1 MSRIL
6 NVEQAAEKLGMTP
19 KLVREHFRRGRLPG
33 RKLGKSWRILES
45 DLEAWIS
52 MGPTGQPR
60 QFVSGRGF
68 LKKYPGRLST
78 ADVIADKRREVEIEE
93 SKFRSVERKQ
103 RKSA

>member
-19 KLVREHFRRGRLPG
+19 KLVREHFRKGRLPG

-45 DLEAWIS
+45 DLEACIS
-52 MGPTGQPR
+52 AGPTSQPR
-60 QFVSGRGF
+60 QFISARGI
-68 LKKYPGRLST
+68 LKNYPGKLSV
-78 ADVIADKRREVEIEE
+78 ADVIEEKRREVEIEE
-93 SKFRSVERKQ
+93 SKFRNRNARV

>member
-52 MGPTGQPR
+52 TGKSNQSR
-60 QFVSGRGF
+60 QFVSARGL
-68 LKKYPGRLST
+68 LKSYPGKLSS

-93 SKFRSVERKQ
+93 AKFQSRCARV

>member
-6 NVEQAAEKLGMTP
+6 DVEQTAEKLGMTP
-19 KLVREHFRRGRLPG
+19 KLVREHLRRGRLPG

-45 DLEAWIS
+45 DLEAWMS
-52 MGPTGQPR
+52 AGTSSQPR
-60 QFVSGRGF
+60 QFVSARGL
-68 LKKYPGRLST
+68 LKGFPGKLSS

-93 SKFRSVERKQ
+93 AKFRSRCARV